1 MKYILTNENDE
12 IFNMSETKGFQEN
25 GNYLMNEG
33 LPGEVAIPH
42 QLVKGVFVVEKIP
55 AEVCEVKWCYTEE
68 NGFYINEN
76 YVEPEEPVD
85 TQELLQKIA
94 LLEKQNK
101 DLDEQITEIQ
111 LLIVE
116 GGI

>member
-1 MKYILTNENDE
+1 MDILTDFKNVIKHICKIEGYEDNGNVL
-12 IFNMSETKGFQEN
+12 IIEN
-25 GNYLMNEG
+25 GGKSAKPPQNINGQYKIEEIPEG
-33 LPGEVAIPH
+33 
-42 QLVKGVFVVEKIP
+42 VETEKY
-55 AEVCEVKWCYTEE
+55 CYTEE
-68 NGFYINEN
+68 KGFYKNEN
-76 YVEPEEPVD
+76 YVEPTPPAE